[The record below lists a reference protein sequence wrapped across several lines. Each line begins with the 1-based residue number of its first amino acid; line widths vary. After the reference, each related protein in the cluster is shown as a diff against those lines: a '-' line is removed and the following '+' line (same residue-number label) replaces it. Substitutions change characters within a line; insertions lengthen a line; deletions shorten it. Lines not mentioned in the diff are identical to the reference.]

1 MLDDYSQGIIHISF
15 WEKYKISN
23 SIERILICQILLEKE
38 NLTDIIK
45 STDSINN

>member
-15 WEKYKISN
+15 WEKYKKN
-23 SIERILICQILLEKE
+23 PFKE

>member
-15 WEKYKISN
+15 WEKYKKILSN

-45 STDSINN
+45 STDY